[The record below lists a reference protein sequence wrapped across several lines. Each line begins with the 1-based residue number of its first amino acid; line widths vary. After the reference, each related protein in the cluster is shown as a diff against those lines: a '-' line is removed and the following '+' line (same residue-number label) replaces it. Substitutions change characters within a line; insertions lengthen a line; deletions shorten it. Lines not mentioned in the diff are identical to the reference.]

1 MNANKG
7 ILLVTMEPPP
17 ALEEEFNDWYDSEHL
32 PERSGIPGFETA
44 RRFVCLSG
52 WPRYVAIYDL
62 RSPSILDEPG
72 YAAVS
77 GDRFSPWTKRVLNKV
92 RGQYRVAG
100 EQCYPG
106 NALTGAFARML
117 MLRFRATPV
126 NAGADVVARVRQMF
140 EDRPGILQVRVFRNE
155 TVGGCEFIALIES
168 SGPFAPQPVETG
180 TLGEFAGHLDLVNEY
195 APYWTRGALHGVF
208 PAAH

>member
-1 MNANKG
+1 LKANKG

-17 ALEEEFNDWYDSEHL
+17 ALEEEFNDWYDSEHV
-32 PERSGIPGFETA
+32 PERAAIPGFETA

-77 GDRFSPWTKRVLNKV
+77 GERFSPWTKRVLNKV

-106 NALTGAFARML
+106 NALTGNFVRML
-117 MLRFRATPV
+117 ILRFRAAPAEAEV
-126 NAGADVVARVRQMF
+126 FVVERVRKMF
-140 EDRPGILQVRVFRNE
+140 EGRPGILQVRVFRNE
-155 TVGGCEFIALIES
+155 AAGGCDFVALIEG
-168 SGPFAPQPVETG
+168 SGPFGPQAVDSSA
-180 TLGEFAGHLDLVNEY
+180 LGEVARYLDLVNEY